1 MLNVITLEEAKELL
15 EENFGDWRPRA
26 EMVPLSRAVG
36 RVLARP
42 VEAKEFVP
50 GFDRSTVD
58 GYALRAADTF
68 GCGESIP
75 ALLTLVG
82 EVRMGEAPEFELQP
96 GQCAYIPT
104 GGCLPA
110 GANAVAMVEYAEDY
124 GDGTVGIQSPCAPGA
139 HLIFRGD
146 DTAPGKEMLP
156 AGKKLGAKEIGALA
170 AAGVGSVSVFA
181 QPRASVF
188 STGDELIPV
197 EQVPAPGQVRD
208 VNGPMLSAAL
218 EELGCRVCR
227 RELLRDDPEK
237 LRLAVARACGDSDMV
252 FLSGGS
258 SVGVQD
264 AACQVL
270 SELGTVLFHGIAM
283 KPGKPTLLADVG
295 GVPVFG
301 LPGHPAA
308 AWFLLYLL
316 VRPWIYSVTEQM
328 YEGKETVSVL
338 DASLPSNH
346 GREEYVLVQLDDEW
360 ERAVPLWN
368 KSGLI
373 MSLSHANGYVRIPR
387 DTEGISAGSKVS
399 VTII

>member
-1 MLNVITLEEAKELL
+1 MLNVITLEEAQRLL
-15 EENFGDWRPRA
+15 YKHFGGWRP
-26 EMVPLSRAVG
+26 EPETIPLSQAVG
-36 RVLARP
+36 RVLAQP
-42 VEAKEFVP
+42 VEAKEFIP

-82 EVRMGEAPEFELQP
+82 EVRMGETPEFELEA

-110 GANAVAMVEYAEDY
+110 GADAVAMVEYAEDY
-124 GDGTVGIQSPCAPGA
+124 GDGTVGVQSPCAPGA

-146 DTAPGKEMLP
+146 DTAPGRELLP
-156 AGKKLGAKEIGALA
+156 AGKTLGAKEIGALA
-170 AAGVGSVSVFA
+170 AAGVGSVPVYA
-181 QPRASVF
+181 RPRASVF

-197 EQVPAPGQVRD
+197 EHTPAPGQVRD
-208 VNGPMLSAAL
+208 VNGPMLAAAL
-218 EELGCRVCR
+218 EELGCEVR
-227 RELLRDDPEK
+227 RGELLRDDPE
-237 LRLAVARACGDSDMV
+237 LLHCAIEQACGDSDMV

-258 SVGVQD
+258 SVGIQD
-264 AACQVL
+264 AACRVL
-270 SELGTVLFHGIAM
+270 SELGTVLFHGVAV
-283 KPGKPTLLADVG
+283 KPGKPTLLAEVG

-308 AWFLLYLL
+308 AWFLFRLL
-316 VRPWIYSVTEQM
+316 ARPWICAATGRAVE
-328 YEGKETVSVL
+328 ERETAAVL
-338 DASLPSNH
+338 SASLPSNH
-346 GREEYVLVQLDDEW
+346 GREEYVLVRLEG

-373 MSLSHANGYVRIPR
+373 TALSQADGYVRIPR
-387 DTEGISAGSKVS
+387 DAEGISAGSRVA
-399 VTII
+399 VTLI

>member
-1 MLNVITLEEAKELL
+1 MLNVITLEEAKRLL
-15 EENFGDWRPRA
+15 SDTFGSWKPEA
-26 EMVPLSRAVG
+26 EVVSLDCAAG

-75 ALLTLVG
+75 ALLSLVG
-82 EVRMGEAPEFELQP
+82 EVRMGETPDVTVQP

-104 GGCLPA
+104 GGCLPT
-110 GANAVAMVEYAEDY
+110 GADAVVMLEYAEDY

-146 DTAPGKEMLP
+146 DTAPGKELLP

-170 AAGVGSVSVFA
+170 AAGVGSVSVLA
-181 QPRASVF
+181 PPRASVF

-197 EQVPAPGQVRD
+197 EQAPAPGQVRD
-208 VNGPMLSAAL
+208 VNGPMLAAAL

-227 RELLRDDPEK
+227 RELLRDDPEL
-237 LRLAVARACGDSDMV
+237 LRRAISQACGDSDMV

-264 AACQVL
+264 AAYRVL
-270 SELGTVLFHGIAM
+270 SELGTVLFHGLAV

-308 AWFLLYLL
+308 AWFLFRLL
-316 VRPWIYSVTEQM
+316 AVPWICGCTGRELP
-328 YEGKETVSVL
+328 GRETAAAL

-346 GREEYVLVQLDDEW
+346 GREEYVLVRLKDG
-360 ERAVPLWN
+360 RAIPLWN

-373 MSLSHANGYVRIPR
+373 TSLSQADGYLRIPR
-387 DTEGISAGSKVS
+387 DAEGISAGSR
-399 VTII
+399 VTVTLI

>member
-1 MLNVITLEEAKELL
+1 MLNVITLEEARELL
-15 EENFGDWRPRA
+15 LKTFGGWRPKA
-26 EMVPLSRAVG
+26 ETVPLSDAVG

-82 EVRMGEAPEFELQP
+82 EVSMGETPDFEIGP
-96 GQCAYIPT
+96 GQCACIPT
-104 GGCLPA
+104 GGCLPP
-110 GANAVAMVEYAEDY
+110 GADAVVMLEYAEDY

-146 DTAPGKEMLP
+146 DTAPGRELLP

-170 AAGVGSVSVFA
+170 AAGVTEVPVLA
-181 QPRASVF
+181 LPRASVF

-197 EQVPAPGQVRD
+197 EQAPAPGQVRD
-208 VNGPMLSAAL
+208 VNGPMLAAAL
-218 EELGCRVCR
+218 VELGCEVRR
-227 RELLRDDPEK
+227 RELLRDDPDL
-237 LRLAVARACGDSDMV
+237 LRRAISQACGDSDMV

-264 AACQVL
+264 AAYRVL
-270 SELGTVLFHGIAM
+270 SELGTVLFHGLAV

-308 AWFLLYLL
+308 AWFLFRLL
-316 VRPWIYSVTEQM
+316 AAPWICGCTGRELP
-328 YEGKETVSVL
+328 GRETAAVL

-346 GREEYVLVQLDDEW
+346 GREEYVLVRLEGGH
-360 ERAVPLWN
+360 AVPLWS

-373 MSLSHANGYVRIPR
+373 TSLSQADGYVRIPR
-387 DTEGISAGSKVS
+387 DVEGIAAGSRVRVAK
-399 VTII
+399 I

>member
-1 MLNVITLEEAKELL
+1 MLNVITLEEAKRLL
-15 EENFGDWRPRA
+15 SDTFGSWKPEA
-26 EMVPLSRAVG
+26 ETVSLDCAAG

-75 ALLTLVG
+75 ALLTLAG
-82 EVRMGEAPEFELQP
+82 EVLMGETPDVTIQP
-96 GQCAYIPT
+96 GRCAYIPT
-104 GGCLPA
+104 GGCLPT
-110 GANAVAMVEYAEDY
+110 GADAVVMLEYAEDY

-146 DTAPGKEMLP
+146 DTAPGRELLP

-170 AAGVGSVSVFA
+170 AAGVGSVSVLA
-181 QPRASVF
+181 LPRASVF

-197 EQVPAPGQVRD
+197 EQAPAPGQVRD
-208 VNGPMLSAAL
+208 VNGPMLAAAL

-227 RELLRDDPEK
+227 RELLRDDQSL
-237 LRLAVARACGDSDMV
+237 LRRAISQACGDSDMV

-258 SVGVQD
+258 SVGIQD
-264 AACQVL
+264 AAYRVL
-270 SELGTVLFHGIAM
+270 SELGTVLFHGLAV

-308 AWFLLYLL
+308 AWFLFRLL
-316 VRPWIYSVTEQM
+316 AAPWICECTGRELP
-328 YEGKETVSVL
+328 GRETAAVL

-346 GREEYVLVQLDDEW
+346 GREEYVLVRLEGD
-360 ERAVPLWN
+360 RAIPLWN

-373 MSLSHANGYVRIPR
+373 TALSQADGYLRIPR
-387 DTEGISAGSKVS
+387 DAEGISAGSR
-399 VTII
+399 VTVTLI